1 MISPRQAF
9 ARDDDW
15 AIRPPRDF
23 VGYGATPPRVAWPGG
38 AKLALQ
44 VVHNYEEGSE
54 RSYPMGDSENEGFHE
69 FPMVLSG
76 QRDLDVESVYEYG
89 SRAGVWRLF
98 RIFDGAGIPV
108 TCFATAVAL
117 ARNPAVAEKLVAR
130 RDEVA
135 SHGFRWIEHYEL
147 SRDIERDWIRLTVE
161 ALTKLVG
168 KPPVGWYCRQM
179 SVHTRE
185 LLVEHGGFEY
195 DSDAYN
201 DDLPYWTNVSG
212 RAHLVVPYTLT
223 VNDAHFL
230 LAPTFANPD
239 DFFEYGRRAID
250 RLCHDGDDIPRMMSV
265 GLHARIAGQP
275 ARADAVARL
284 LDYAARRD
292 DVWVARRIDIAR
304 EFARQVPAPQG
315 ATRAA

>member
-1 MISPRQAF
+1 MISARQAF
-9 ARDDDW
+9 ARDDDSTQ
-15 AIRPPRDF
+15 RPRRDF
-23 VGYGATPPRVAWPGG
+23 VGYGSTPPQVEWPGG
-38 AKLALQ
+38 ARLALQ
-44 VVHNYEEGSE
+44 IVLNYEEGSE
-54 RSYPMGDSENEGFHE
+54 RSYPIGDGENEGFHE

-98 RIFDGAGIPV
+98 RIFGDAGVPV

-130 RDEVA
+130 DDEVA
-135 SHGFRWIEHYEL
+135 SHGFRWLEHYEL
-147 SRDIERDWIRLTVE
+147 TKDLEREWIRRTVQTLTE
-161 ALTKLVG
+161 LVG
-168 KPPVGWYCRQM
+168 KRPVGWYCRQM

-185 LLVEHGGFEY
+185 LLVEYGGFEY

-201 DDLPYWTNVSG
+201 DDLPYWTNVGG

-230 LAPTFANPD
+230 LAPTFADPNH
-239 DFFEYGRRAID
+239 FFEYGRRAID
-250 RLCHDGDDIPRMMSV
+250 RLCNDGDDVSRMMSV

-275 ARADAVARL
+275 SRADAVARL
-284 LDYAARRD
+284 LDYAAGRG
-292 DVWVARRIDIAR
+292 DVWIARRIDIAR
-304 EFARQVPAPQG
+304 VFARQVSPPAVG
-315 ATRAA
+315 VST

>member
-1 MISPRQAF
+1 MISVRQAF
-9 ARDDDW
+9 AQDDDP
-15 AIRPPRDF
+15 AQHPRRDF
-23 VGYGATPPRVAWPGG
+23 VGYGSAPPRVNWPGG
-38 AKLALQ
+38 ARLALQ
-44 VVHNYEEGSE
+44 IVLNYEEGSE
-54 RSYPMGDSENEGFHE
+54 RSYPRGDAENEGFHE

-98 RIFDGAGIPV
+98 RIFGDAGVPV

-117 ARNPAVAEKLVAR
+117 ARNPAVVEKLVAR
-130 RDEVA
+130 EDEVA
-135 SHGFRWIEHYEL
+135 SHGFRWLEHYEFT
-147 SRDIERDWIRLTVE
+147 RDLEREWIRRTVE
-161 ALTKLVG
+161 ALTAIVG
-168 KPPVGWYCRQM
+168 KRPVGWYCRQM

-201 DDLPYWTNVSG
+201 DDLPYWTDVDG
-212 RAHLVVPYTLT
+212 RPHLVVPYTLT

-230 LAPTFANPD
+230 LAPTFADPN

-250 RLCHDGDDIPRMMSV
+250 RLCSDGDDIPRMMSV

-284 LDYAARRD
+284 LDYAASRD
-292 DVWVARRIDIAR
+292 DVWIARRIDIAR
-304 EFARQVPAPQG
+304 VFTEQVPPPPKG
-315 ATRAA
+315 TRG